1 MGNLGRRQRRKKKK
15 MKKIGPDRSRG
26 SCDFLAT
33 DQNAPQ
39 INPSLSKLAWLNLS
53 HLISSVLLPLSLYFD
68 FDFGFGL
75 WVFS

>member
-1 MGNLGRRQRRKKKK
+1 MKKKEEEEDEE
-15 MKKIGPDRSRG
+15 DRSRG
-26 SCDFLAT
+26 SRDFLAT

-39 INPSLSKLAWLNLS
+39 RNPSLSKLARSNLS

-68 FDFGFGL
+68 FGFGL